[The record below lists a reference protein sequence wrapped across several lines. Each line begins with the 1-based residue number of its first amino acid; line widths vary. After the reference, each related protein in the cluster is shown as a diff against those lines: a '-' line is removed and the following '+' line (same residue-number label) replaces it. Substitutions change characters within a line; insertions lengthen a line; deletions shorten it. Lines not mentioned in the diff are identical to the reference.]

1 MSSPEQARSQKL
13 KLIGCAIGAA
23 LAILWFLWHWDM
35 L

>member
-1 MSSPEQARSQKL
+1 MSPEIARSIKL
-13 KLIGCAIGAA
+13 KLIGSVIGAA